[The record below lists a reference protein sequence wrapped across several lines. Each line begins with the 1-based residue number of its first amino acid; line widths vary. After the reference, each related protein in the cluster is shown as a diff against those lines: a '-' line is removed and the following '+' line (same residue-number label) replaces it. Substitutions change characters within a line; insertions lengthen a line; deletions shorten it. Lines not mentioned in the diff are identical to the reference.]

1 MNPTLSNT
9 AQQARSN
16 VETMLPLT
24 PTQQGL
30 LFHTLKA
37 PESGVYYEQVGCT
50 FQAALDVADYRRAL
64 EAVVA
69 RHGVLRTGFLW
80 DGPSKPVQVV
90 FRHVELP
97 WIEEDWRHLDR
108 DEQQRRLA
116 AYREA
121 DRRPGF
127 HLSRAPLMRCALFRT
142 GAQCYEFVWSYHH
155 LLLDGWSVQIV
166 LGEALACY
174 DAYRRGDAPALPPPQ
189 PYSAFLRWLDAQD
202 GAAAEAF
209 WRARLGDVRAATP
222 LPLADA
228 ARPGDASGHGTL
240 ERLLDPSASDALQ
253 QLARACEVTPSTVI
267 QAAWA
272 LLLGRASGRDD
283 VVFGTTVSGRPAG
296 LRGVEQMVGLF
307 VNALPTRVAIDPT
320 LTLGDWFRRLH
331 RQHVEAEAYAY
342 TPLHVIPGWS
352 GVAPGAPLFES
363 LVVFENY
370 PAHAAANRYRE
381 QLGVAGVEV
390 VEQTNYPLTVVA
402 IPGER
407 LCLRVHFDRQRLAE
421 ASAARLLKMLAT
433 LLDQFL
439 RGGAALRVGQVS
451 LLGDEAGRALVAQ
464 WNAAARPAADPARL
478 CLHRRFEAQARMRPD
493 AIAVQYDGRSLSY
506 AELER
511 RANRL
516 AWRLDAAGV
525 RGNVPVALAFERG
538 IDSIVAMLAVLK
550 AGAFYV
556 PLDLDHP
563 PERLAWMLDD
573 MQAGVLICDD
583 ARRERF
589 DGFGGARLV
598 IDADVEAAAVDTA
611 AVETA
616 DVRAEAPPPRDASPT
631 DLCYVIYTSGS
642 TGQPK
647 GVCIEHRNVDH
658 LFAATRQTYGIGP
671 TDVWTQFH
679 SYAFDFSVWEIWGA
693 LLHGGR
699 LEVVPYGCSRTPNAF
714 LALLARAGVT
724 MLSQTPTA
732 FKQLLRALD
741 DARQPLP
748 ASLRYVFFGGEATI
762 PSQFA
767 ACLNDAHGVTLVN
780 LYGITETTVHVT
792 ERVLGPGDAQS
803 SRSPVGRPLPGYR
816 VYLLDA
822 AGHPV
827 PPGVPGEI
835 HVGGEGVARGYHNR
849 PELDRARFVADPF
862 APGARLYRSGD
873 LGRFDA
879 YGELD
884 YLGRID
890 DQVKIRGFRI
900 ELGEVEAALAR
911 HPEVA
916 HAAVMVD
923 DATVDGHAQLVGFM
937 VLRDTGRVSGAA
949 LRDWLAQ
956 RLPPHAL
963 PARLIELDAIP
974 LTTNGKLDRRRLVDA
989 LAADGDAARPHV
1001 APRNAVEQTLA
1012 DVFASVLKR
1021 STVGVTD
1028 NFFELGGD
1036 SILSIQILSAAHKVS
1051 IDFSLDD
1058 LMQSLTIERLAPRVR
1073 PVGAAAPA
1081 PAAPAARA
1089 TPSRDQPYDDAYPLS
1104 AMQMAMLANEMRH
1117 GHDSA
1122 YHNVNDQRLA
1132 LPFDAAALEAALRG
1146 AFERHPALRTAFDL
1160 AADDEPLQYVHRRV
1174 PLPLTVRDWR
1184 GLDPVQ
1190 QDTRIRD
1197 WRAAEQRLRFDVA
1210 RPPLIRFTVHR
1221 LSDDTMH
1228 IGVTKH
1234 HAILDGWSFNLLLS
1248 ELISDYAARLA
1259 GRALTLTAPASRF
1272 REFVEQERAAVGSDA
1287 LRAWWRARLQA
1298 LPVTRLTHEPDGDAT
1313 PMAVPISAEQSAR
1326 LEALAVR
1333 AGASVKSV
1341 LLTVH
1346 LLALSRITGMHAVT
1360 SGVVFNGRSEGVD
1373 GDRVLGLFLN
1383 SLPLSF
1389 DLTAGTRDAVALV
1402 RAVQATEME
1411 IFSRRRYPLIELHR
1425 QIGTVFDVLFNF
1437 THFRALEEAVR
1448 DIDVSEGYATD
1459 MTNVPLVVQSSVD
1472 GRHGVLRITLV
1483 PSRRYFSAGTVGRFV
1498 GHYTDA
1504 MRMMLGES
1512 GPAGQAADMTNA
1524 GDAARRGEASA
1535 PAGSAGGGVSAAN
1548 APAVARPHGAALRRE
1563 LRALWAGVLKR
1574 EVPSDTADFGALGG
1588 DSLLMLRICSRA
1600 GRAFGLD
1607 AQVVARLL
1615 TAQTVAE
1622 QARMI
1627 ETDGAGGDG
1636 AQVGALVALSAP
1648 GDAPPLFFAPGA
1660 GGQASYLRALAAE
1673 LPDAFAVWGMAL
1685 PGPDEGGSGASRVE
1699 SIAAALLADIRRVQP
1714 SGPYRLGG
1722 HSFGGW
1728 VAFEIARQLREQ
1740 GEAVDWVA
1748 VVDSLPPGLT
1758 TQQSLKWN
1766 WSGGRWVAE
1775 IGNSFARLA
1784 DAALVFDEGEFDGL
1798 DDARQVER
1806 LRARLI
1812 EAGIVPDELG
1822 LSEFAARVRAFIAH
1836 SLTDYAP
1843 ATRYAGALRVI
1854 VAADDP
1860 DRDAGATERDARVDG
1875 WRAAAA
1881 GEVAAIRLPGDH
1893 VGIMRAPF
1901 VAGLAAALRAWPE
1914 PRAVSVMEIEGE
1926 Q

>member
-1 MNPTLSNT
+1 
-9 AQQARSN
+9 
-16 VETMLPLT
+16 MLPLT

-30 LFHTLKA
+30 LFHTLRA
-37 PESGVYYEQVGCT
+37 PDSGVYYEQVGCT

-80 DGPSKPVQVV
+80 DGPSRPVQVV

-97 WIEEDWRHLDR
+97 WAEEDWRHLDH

-142 GAQCYEFVWSYHH
+142 GEQRYEFVWSYHH

-202 GAAAEAF
+202 GTAAEAF

-222 LPLADA
+222 LPLADD
-228 ARPGDASGHGTL
+228 ARPGDASGHGVL
-240 ERLLDPSASDALQ
+240 ERLLDPGASDALQ
-253 QLARACEVTPSTVI
+253 RLARACEVTPSTVI

-320 LTLGDWFRRLH
+320 LTLGDWLRHLH

-342 TPLHVIPGWS
+342 TPLHAIPGWS
-352 GVAPGAPLFES
+352 GIVPGAPLFES

-381 QLGVAGVEV
+381 QLGVTDVEV

-407 LCLRVHFDRQRLAE
+407 LCLRVHFDRQRLAQ
-421 ASAARLLKMLAT
+421 ASVARLLGMLAA

-451 LLGDEAGRALVAQ
+451 LLGGEAARALVAQ
-464 WNAAARPAADPARL
+464 WNAEARPAADPVRR
-478 CLHRRFEAQARMRPD
+478 CLHRRFEDHARVRPD
-493 AIAVQYDGRSLSY
+493 AVAVQCDGQALSY
-506 AELER
+506 AELDR

-516 AWRLDAAGV
+516 AWRLHAAGV

-538 IDSIVAMLAVLK
+538 LDSIVAILAVLK

-556 PLDLDHP
+556 PLDLDYP
-563 PERLAWMLDD
+563 PEHLAWILDD
-573 MQAGVLICDD
+573 IAAGVLICDD
-583 ARRERF
+583 AQRERF
-589 DGFGGARLV
+589 DSFGGTRLT
-598 IDADVEAAAVDTA
+598 IRDDADADAADARVD
-611 AVETA
+611 
-616 DVRAEAPPPRDASPT
+616 APPPRDTSPA

-647 GVCIEHRNVDH
+647 GVCVEHRNVDH
-658 LFAATRQTYGIGP
+658 LFASTRRTYSIGSS
-671 TDVWTQFH
+671 DVWTQFH

-699 LEVVPYGCSRTPNAF
+699 LEVVPYRCSRTPGEF
-714 LALLARAGVT
+714 LALLARTGVT

-762 PSQFA
+762 PCQFA
-767 ACLNDAHGVTLVN
+767 ACLSDAHGVVLVN

-792 ERVLGPGDAQS
+792 ERMLGPGDAQA
-803 SRSPVGRPLPGYR
+803 SRSPIGRPLPGYR
-816 VYLLDA
+816 VYLLDD

-862 APGARLYRSGD
+862 VPGARLYRSGD
-873 LGRFDA
+873 LGCFDA
-879 YGELD
+879 CGELD

-900 ELGEVEAALAR
+900 ELGEVEATLAR
-911 HPEVA
+911 HAAVA
-916 HAAVMVD
+916 SAAVMVD
-923 DATVDGHAQLVGFM
+923 DTTVDGHAQLVGF
-937 VLRDTGRVSGAA
+937 VVPRDAARVSVAA

-956 RLPPHAL
+956 RLPPHAV
-963 PARLIELDAIP
+963 PARLIEIDAIP
-974 LTTNGKLDRRRLVDA
+974 LTTNGKLDRRRLADA

-1001 APRNAVEQTLA
+1001 APRNAVERALA
-1012 DVFASVLKR
+1012 EVFESVLKR
-1021 STVGVTD
+1021 TPVGVTD

-1036 SILSIQILSAAHKVS
+1036 SILSIQILSAAHKVG

-1058 LMQSLTIERLAPRVR
+1058 LMQSLTIERLAPHVR
-1073 PVGAAAPA
+1073 PVGAASQPAAAPA
-1081 PAAPAARA
+1081 PR
-1089 TPSRDQPYDDAYPLS
+1089 TSPSRGQAYDDAYPLS

-1117 GHDSA
+1117 GNDAA
-1122 YHNVNDQRLA
+1122 YHNVSDQRLA
-1132 LPFDAAALEAALRG
+1132 LPFDAAALEAALHG

-1160 AADDEPLQYVHRRV
+1160 AADVEPLQYVHHRV

-1184 GLDPVQ
+1184 GLDPAQ
-1190 QDTRIRD
+1190 QDARIRD

-1210 RPPLIRFTVHR
+1210 RPPLIRFAVHR
-1221 LSDDTMH
+1221 LSDDMMH

-1248 ELISDYAARLA
+1248 ELISDYTARVA
-1259 GRALTLTAPASRF
+1259 GRPLTLTAPASRF
-1272 REFVEQERAAVGSDA
+1272 RAFVEQERAAVASDA
-1287 LRAWWRARLQA
+1287 LRDWWRARLQA
-1298 LPVTRLTHEPDGDAT
+1298 LPVTRLAREPEGDAA
-1313 PMAVPISAEQSAR
+1313 PMAVPISVAQSMR
-1326 LEALAVR
+1326 LEALAAR

-1360 SGVVFNGRSEGVD
+1360 SGVVFNGRSEGAD

-1383 SLPLSF
+1383 SLPLAF
-1389 DLTAGTRDAVALV
+1389 DLTAGTRDAVELV
-1402 RAVQATEME
+1402 RAVQAAELE

-1459 MTNVPLVVQSSVD
+1459 MTNVPLVVQSSFD
-1472 GRHGVLRITLV
+1472 GRQGVLRIMLV
-1483 PSRRYFSAGTVGRFV
+1483 PSRRHFSAATVGRFV
-1498 GHYTDA
+1498 GHYTHA
-1504 MRMMLGES
+1504 LRMMLGE
-1512 GPAGQAADMTNA
+1512 PAPAMRDADAAGATNA
-1524 GDAARRGEASA
+1524 SGDPHRSEASTHA
-1535 PAGSAGGGVSAAN
+1535 ALAAGAASSTR
-1548 APAVARPHGAALRRE
+1548 ASAVARPHGAALRRE
-1563 LRALWAGVLKR
+1563 LNALWAAVLKR
-1574 EVPSDTADFGALGG
+1574 EVPSDTIDFGALGG

-1622 QARMI
+1622 QARVI
-1627 ETDGAGGDG
+1627 ETDGAGDSG

-1660 GGQASYLRALAAE
+1660 GGHVSYLRALAAE
-1673 LPDAFAVWGMAL
+1673 LPDAFAVWGMVL
-1685 PGPDEGGSGASRVE
+1685 PGPDEGGAGASRVE
-1699 SIAAALLADIRRVQP
+1699 SMAAALIADIRRVQP

-1728 VAFEIARQLREQ
+1728 VAFEIARQLAGQ
-1740 GEAVDWVA
+1740 GESVDWVA
-1748 VVDSLPPGLT
+1748 VVDSLPPGVT

-1766 WSGGRWVAE
+1766 WSGGRWIAE

-1784 DAALVFDEGEFDGL
+1784 DTELAFDAREFDAL
-1798 DDARQVER
+1798 DDARQIER

-1812 EAGIVPDELG
+1812 EAGVVPDALG
-1822 LSEFAARVRAFIAH
+1822 LPEFAARVRAFIAH
-1836 SLTDYAP
+1836 SLTDYTP
-1843 ATRYAGALRVI
+1843 ATRYTGALRVI
-1854 VAADDP
+1854 VAADGE
-1860 DRDAGATERDARVDG
+1860 DRDAAAPGRDALVDG
-1875 WRAAAA
+1875 WRAVVSD
-1881 GEVAAIRLPGDH
+1881 EVTAIRLPGDH
-1893 VGIMRAPF
+1893 VGIMRRPF
-1901 VAGLAAALRAWPE
+1901 VSGLAAALRAAGAAA
-1914 PRAVSVMEIEGE
+1914 RHAASVMESEGE
-1926 Q
+1926 R